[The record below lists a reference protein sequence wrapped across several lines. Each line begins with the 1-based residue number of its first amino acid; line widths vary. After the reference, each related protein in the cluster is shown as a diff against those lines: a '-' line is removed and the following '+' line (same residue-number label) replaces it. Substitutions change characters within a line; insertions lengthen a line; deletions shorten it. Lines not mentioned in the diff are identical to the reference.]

1 MAMTSVRP
9 PKTALPYIDRY
20 LDCQMAAEDAF
31 RGLVDA
37 IVSAGWTEDE
47 AAYAVTGLAQA
58 HLLAR
63 AANEQTEAEIRSLR
77 RRALR

>member
-1 MAMTSVRP
+1 MTSVRS

-20 LDCQMAAEDAF
+20 LDCQQAADDAF
-31 RGLVDA
+31 RSLIES
-37 IVSAGWTEDE
+37 IVAAGWTADE

-63 AANEQTEAEIRSLR
+63 AANHDTDAQI
-77 RRALR
+77 RRAKMLRNDS

>member
-1 MAMTSVRP
+1 MTSVRP

-20 LDCQMAAEDAF
+20 LDCQQAAEDAF
-31 RGLVDA
+31 HSLIESIIA
-37 IVSAGWTEDE
+37 AGWTDDE

-63 AANEQTEAEIRSLR
+63 AANDKTDAKIK
-77 RRALR
+77 ALRSKALR